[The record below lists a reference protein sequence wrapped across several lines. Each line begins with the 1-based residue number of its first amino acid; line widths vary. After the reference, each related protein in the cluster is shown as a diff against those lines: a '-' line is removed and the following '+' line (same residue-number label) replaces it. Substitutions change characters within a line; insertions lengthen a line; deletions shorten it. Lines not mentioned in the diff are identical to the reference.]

1 MRDIDY
7 CDSNY
12 SPKKQAPMTVSFSE
26 RFFFLVKNS
35 GGSVLHA
42 IKGKP
47 VSFDVSK
54 LKSENET
61 FHFSM
66 IIWK

>member
-1 MRDIDY
+1 MSQETTAD
-7 CDSNY
+7 DSI
-12 SPKKQAPMTVSFSE
+12 VF
-26 RFFFLVKNS
+26 RGFLFLIKNS
-35 GGSVLHA
+35 GGSVLYA

-47 VSFDVSK
+47 VSLDVSK

-61 FHFSM
+61 FYFRM

>member
-26 RFFFLVKNS
+26 RFFFLVK
-35 GGSVLHA
+35 GSVLHA

-47 VSFDVSK
+47 VSFDVCK

-61 FHFSM
+61 FHF
-66 IIWK
+66 